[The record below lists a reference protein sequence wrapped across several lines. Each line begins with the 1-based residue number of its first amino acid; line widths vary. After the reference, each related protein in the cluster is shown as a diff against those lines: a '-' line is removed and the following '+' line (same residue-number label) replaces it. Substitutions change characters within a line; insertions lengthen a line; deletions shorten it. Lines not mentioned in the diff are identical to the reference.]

1 MRKKFFCALVF
12 LTSCS
17 PGSIREY
24 QIEGEDVARNI
35 TKILERVNSP
45 QDLERESLK
54 LKKEY
59 ALLVKVIIDAKKYQ
73 NNHPEEEV
81 RGVFSSEVS
90 DSLKKEFMRIYQ
102 IEGCQDVMEALQRE
116 SLHKLDVYHRKWE
129 GMRTEI
135 SH

>member
-24 QIEGEDVARNI
+24 QIEGEDVAKNI
-35 TKILERVNSP
+35 IKILEKVESP
-45 QDLERESLK
+45 QDVERDSLK

-59 ALLVKVIIDAKKYQ
+59 AALVKIVIDARKYQ
-73 NNHPEEEV
+73 QNHPGEEV
-81 RGVFSSEVS
+81 RGPISSEVS
-90 DSLKKEFMRIYQ
+90 DKLKKEFIRIYQ

-116 SLHKLDVYHRKWE
+116 SLHKLDLYQRKSE